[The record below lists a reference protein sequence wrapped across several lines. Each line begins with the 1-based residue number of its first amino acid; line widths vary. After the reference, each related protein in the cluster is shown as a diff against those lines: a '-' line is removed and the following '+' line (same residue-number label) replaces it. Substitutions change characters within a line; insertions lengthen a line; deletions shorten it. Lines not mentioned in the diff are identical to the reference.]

1 MQDPSMW
8 CLYWPVCQVETK
20 NTTKYAKIIRKYAG
34 VTTDIQQAQSV
45 DKDVNKKT
53 FWHLRMDPWTIA
65 VIMAMI
71 YIITFFT
78 VSATINST
86 TSMCMILAYTVL
98 SMMISNT
105 NFTCIGLSMSEFDI
119 SRRHL
124 LHQ

>member
-1 MQDPSMW
+1 MW